1 MKSAYL
7 LSLALSVGTSM
18 AYTVHNVSVGEGA
31 LDYTPNAISAK
42 VGDFVV
48 FTFLSGTHGVAQ
60 ASYDSPCLPYS
71 DSTEGAG
78 KTGLYSG
85 LITPIRNYNPTYTIR
100 IDTTDPIWF
109 YCPEAFHCQTGM
121 VGVINPG
128 DGQSVADFSSAAE
141 NLSRNLAP
149 AVEFGN
155 TTVGATSPVSSPSS
169 SSSAASSVASTSS
182 SSSSSS
188 VSSSAAS
195 TSTAVTTQ
203 VASTSSA
210 TTTFFT
216 ATSASSSASAATS
229 SSASA
234 SNANIAGS
242 AVLLAVIAGGLR
254 LLA

>member
-7 LSLALSVGTSM
+7 LSVALSVGTSM

-31 LDYTPNAISAK
+31 LDYTPNTISAK

-85 LITPIRNYNPTYTIR
+85 LITPIRNYDPTYTIR

-155 TTVGATSPVSSPSS
+155 TTVGATSPVPSPSS

-182 SSSSSS
+182 
-188 VSSSAAS
+188 
-195 TSTAVTTQ
+195 
-203 VASTSSA
+203 SSA

>member
-182 SSSSSS
+182 SS
-188 VSSSAAS
+188 
-195 TSTAVTTQ
+195 
-203 VASTSSA
+203 A

>member
-18 AYTVHNVSVGEGA
+18 AYTVYNVSVGEGA
-31 LDYTPNAISAK
+31 LDYTPNTITAD
-42 VGDFVV
+42 VGDYVV

-60 ASYDSPCLPYS
+60 ASYDSPCSPYS

-85 LITPIRNYNPTYTIR
+85 LITPIRNYDPTYTIR
-100 IDTTDPIWF
+100 IDSTDPIWF
-109 YCPEAFHCQTGM
+109 YCPEAFHCQSGM

-128 DGQSVADFSSAAE
+128 DGQSLAEFNSVAE

-155 TTVGATSPVSSPSS
+155 TTIGATTSDASSSSSSSSSSVSSTPSS

-182 SSSSSS
+182 SSSSS
-188 VSSSAAS
+188 V
-195 TSTAVTTQ
+195 
-203 VASTSSA
+203 
-210 TTTFFT
+210 
-216 ATSASSSASAATS
+216 SASAATS

-242 AVLLAVIAGGLR
+242 AVILAVMAAGLR